1 MGCYP
6 QLPGNS
12 SHSMFDTM
20 KTYLT
25 AIDFSAI
32 TPKVV
37 KAASELATATG
48 SKLVILHVAE
58 IPPLRVPVGYAM
70 DVVTPPAPM
79 EPPDLSP
86 IEERLEQIASPLRAK
101 GLSVETI
108 ALIGVAPDEILG
120 QAKAT
125 HASMLIIGSHGHGAL
140 YQCFAGSVVTSVLH
154 KSEIPVVVIPV
165 HGK

>member
-1 MGCYP
+1 
-6 QLPGNS
+6 
-12 SHSMFDTM
+12 M

-32 TPKVV
+32 TPRVV
-37 KAASELATATG
+37 EAASELATARG
-48 SKLVILHVAE
+48 SKLIILHVAE

-79 EPPDLSP
+79 EPPDLTP
-86 IEERLEQIASPLRAK
+86 IKERLEQIAAPLRAK

-108 ALIGVAPDEILG
+108 AIIGVAPDEILA

-125 HASMLIIGSHGHGAL
+125 HASMLILGSHGHGAL
-140 YQCFAGSVVTSVLH
+140 YQCFGGSVVTAVLH
-154 KSEIPVVVIPV
+154 KAEIPVAVIPF